1 MSIPSLTQADSGHWY
16 ARWTDG
22 RRSKRKSMG
31 TRDAAV
37 AQTRFAQW
45 LLLGGADV
53 QAEVTYK
60 VADLWA
66 VYDAKHVQ
74 PNVANPDTHRWS
86 WANLSAHFAD
96 LTLAEVTEAVP
107 SYVAA
112 RTAGRIGRPAKSATV
127 RKELALL
134 RACFNWCA
142 DAKFRKPLI
151 KLADVPGFGLP
162 EDSEPRDRWLR
173 EEEVARLLAAAERL
187 RVGNRLSR
195 VERFLWLAL
204 ETAGR
209 KGALLDLT
217 WDRVDMETN
226 VIHLRDPEKR
236 ATKKRRASVP
246 ISRALRPVLERA
258 YAEREGDLVLDHG
271 GDVWAALQAV
281 AVAAGF
287 AASRER
293 APNGKPRAT
302 GISPHVMRHTAATRM
317 ARRGVPL
324 YIVAKVLGNT
334 IQVVER
340 TYAKH
345 CPDDLRAAVDT
356 ISGK

>member
-1 MSIPSLTQADSGHWY
+1 MAIPTLSQAASGHWY
-16 ARWTDG
+16 AFWTEG
-22 RRSKRKSMG
+22 RRSKRKSMC
-31 TRDAAV
+31 TQDATIAK
-37 AQTRFAQW
+37 TRFAQW
-45 LLLGGADV
+45 LLLGGADAQV
-53 QAEVTYK
+53 EVVYK
-60 VADLWA
+60 VAELWA
-66 VYDAKHVQ
+66 IYDAKHVQ
-74 PNVANPDTHRWS
+74 INAVDPDTHRWA
-86 WANLSAHFAD
+86 WANLSASFAD

-107 SYVAA
+107 GYVEA
-112 RTAGRIGRPAKSATV
+112 RMAGRIGWPAKSATV

-173 EEEVARLLAAAERL
+173 DDEVARLLAAAARL
-187 RVGNRLSR
+187 RGGARLSR

-217 WDRVDMETN
+217 WGRVDFETN

-246 ISRALRPVLERA
+246 ISQALRPVLEQA

-281 AVAAGF
+281 AMAAGF
-287 AASRER
+287 ASSRER
-293 APNGKPRAT
+293 VPNGKPRAT

-324 YIVAKVLGNT
+324 YLVAKVLGNT
-334 IQVVER
+334 IAVVEKS
-340 TYAKH
+340 YAKH
-345 CPDDLRAAVDT
+345 CPDDLRGAVNA